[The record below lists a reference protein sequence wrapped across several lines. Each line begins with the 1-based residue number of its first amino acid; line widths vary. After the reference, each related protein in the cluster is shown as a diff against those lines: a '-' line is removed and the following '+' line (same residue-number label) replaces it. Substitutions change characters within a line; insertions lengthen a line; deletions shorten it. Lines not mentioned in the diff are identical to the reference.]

1 MRISDWSSDAC
12 SSDLEVAGAAQG
24 APAVHA
30 EDVGAQP
37 GQAGERR
44 LYQRQPVVAA
54 VRGADGEEQV
64 VCLVAAGKAAAGVD
78 RRVDRIGNEM
88 RSEEHTSELQS
99 LMRNS
104 YAAFCLKQKTHRR
117 AARP

>member
-1 MRISDWSSDAC
+1 MAHG
-12 SSDLEVAGAAQG
+12 LEVAGAAQG

-44 LYQRQPVVAA
+44 LYQRQPVVDA

-88 RSEEHTSELQS
+88 DAGARSEEHTSELQS

-104 YAAFCLKQKTHRR
+104 YADFC
-117 AARP
+117 

>member
-78 RRVDRIGNEM
+78 R
-88 RSEEHTSELQS
+88 SEEHTSELQS
-99 LMRNS
+99 LMRIS
-104 YAAFCLKQKTHRR
+104 YAVFCLKKNKESTTSISYPIQHTNHL
-117 AARP
+117 

>member
-78 RRVDRIGNEM
+78 R
-88 RSEEHTSELQS
+88 SEE
-99 LMRNS
+99 
-104 YAAFCLKQKTHRR
+104 RR
-117 AARP
+117 VGKECVSTCKSGWSPYQ